1 MPFLNRLPDA
11 PPTPAAAPVPDSGP
25 DDAALVLAAQ
35 GGDRTALDS
44 LVRRHHPEV
53 TRLMWRF
60 ARRAADLDDLVQEVF
75 VRVVRALP
83 GWRPDRPFLHWL
95 RRIAVNTGRDHC
107 RREAVRRRWQA
118 EPSTDPEA
126 PPPEAVAPRTDPA
139 ARLAADEAKALLARL
154 PPDDRTLLT
163 LHYLEGWEFARIG
176 ELLGWSGPATKL
188 RAFRARRRLQSLLK
202 NHDLP

>member
-1 MPFLNRLPDA
+1 MDDA
-11 PPTPAAAPVPDSGP
+11 PTSPPPASAPAPAP
-25 DDAALVLAAQ
+25 DDATLVAAAQ
-35 GGDRTALDS
+35 AGDRAALDA
-44 LVRRHHPEV
+44 LVRRHHEEV

-60 ARRAADLDDLVQEVF
+60 ARRRADLDDLVQEVF
-75 VRVVRALP
+75 VRIVRALP
-83 GWRPDRPFLHWL
+83 EWRPDRPFLHWL

-107 RREAVRRRWQA
+107 RREAVRRRWAA
-118 EPSTDPEA
+118 EPSPDPEA
-126 PPPEAVAPRTDPA
+126 PPPEAVAPGTDPA
-139 ARLAADEAKALLARL
+139 ARLAAEEAKALLAHL

-202 NHDLP
+202 RHDLP